1 MWTCAPQVSRFSAHL
16 RLYGCASGGQRRA
29 GLPAKHCHL
38 RSRHMLEVMLFST
51 FLGVI
56 AVIVSDTISEAAN
69 LQ

>member
-1 MWTCAPQVSRFSAHL
+1 
-16 RLYGCASGGQRRA
+16 
-29 GLPAKHCHL
+29 
-38 RSRHMLEVMLFST
+38 MLEVMLFST